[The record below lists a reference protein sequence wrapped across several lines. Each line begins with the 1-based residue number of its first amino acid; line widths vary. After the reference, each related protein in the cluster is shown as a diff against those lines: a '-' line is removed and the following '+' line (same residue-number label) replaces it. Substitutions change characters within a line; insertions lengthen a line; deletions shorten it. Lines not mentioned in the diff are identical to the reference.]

1 MGKVKLDIG
10 SGPGNF
16 WFWSEDDGD
25 TVLRLDR
32 VPFEGVIRWECPDPL
47 PVKDK
52 VTDEAFIGGMLIELD
67 TQQQL
72 SLVDELNRVMK
83 DDGVIWMRVYG
94 GSLGFPRFFKKLREL
109 GWWVV
114 KEEMNNIVRE
124 GNTLV
129 TDYFVEI
136 RKV

>member
-16 WFWSEDDGD
+16 WFWSKDDGD

-47 PVKDK
+47 PVEDK

-72 SLVDELNRVMK
+72 SLADELNRVMK